1 MLGVRAPSGTAR
13 AGTVGEVAGGVA
25 IDVSPLIG
33 ARTGVGSAVG
43 HLLDALEELPEPPDL
58 HPYVLSF
65 RARLPPG
72 TVRLRYPAALAHRC
86 WARSNVPDATR
97 RLGRPGVVHG
107 TNYVVPPA
115 RCARLVSVYDCWF
128 LRHGDRVHPDVA
140 RAGAVL
146 RRSVRRGAVVH
157 ASSEATAA
165 EVTEL
170 LGPARVEVIPL
181 GAIPAKPPPMSP
193 PPLLGERLDGRPYVL
208 ALGTIEH
215 RKNLHR
221 LIDSFA
227 TLHPI
232 HPSLVLVVA
241 GGDGNG
247 AEALAVSIARLTP
260 GAAANVVRLGR
271 VDEPT
276 KSWLLHHATVL
287 AYPSLD
293 EGFGFPL
300 LEAMS
305 ADLPVVASTAG
316 SIPEV
321 AGAAAVLVDPLDVD
335 GLASALD
342 RVVADD
348 RLRSELTAAGRTRLA
363 HYSWRTT
370 AERMA
375 GLYASLA
382 MEGPPA

>member
-1 MLGVRAPSGTAR
+1 M
-13 AGTVGEVAGGVA
+13 
-25 IDVSPLIG
+25 IG
-33 ARTGVGSAVG
+33 ARTGIGSAVG
-43 HLLDALEELPEPPDL
+43 YLLDALQELPGPPEL

-72 TVRLRYPAALAHRC
+72 TVRLRYPAALALRC
-86 WARSNVPDATR
+86 WARADVPDATR
-97 RLGRPGVVHG
+97 ALGHPAVVHG

-128 LRHGDRVHPDVA
+128 LRHPDQVHPHVA
-140 RAGAVL
+140 RAGEVL
-146 RRSVRRGAVVH
+146 RRAVRRGAVVH
-157 ASSEATAA
+157 VSSDATAA
-165 EVTEL
+165 EVTDL
-170 LGPARVEVIPL
+170 LAADRVEVIPL
-181 GAIPAKPPPMSP
+181 GAIPAVAAPSVAPA
-193 PPLLGERLDGRPYVL
+193 LLGERLDGRPYVL
-208 ALGTIEH
+208 ALGTVEQ

-221 LIDSFA
+221 LVESFGR
-227 TLHPI
+227 LHPVQ
-232 HPSLVLVVA
+232 PSLVLVIA
-241 GGDGNG
+241 GGDGNAG
-247 AEALAVSIARLTP
+247 EDLSASIDRLSP

-300 LEAMS
+300 LEAMA
-305 ADLPVVASTAG
+305 ADVPVVASTAG

-321 AGAAAVLVDPLDVD
+321 AGAAAVLVDALDVD
-335 GLASALD
+335 ALADALD
-342 RVVADD
+342 RVITDD
-348 RLRSELTAAGRTRLA
+348 SLRARLKSAGRARIA

-375 GLYASLA
+375 DLYASLA
-382 MEGPPA
+382 MEAPAE